1 MNTKKTFLTPG
12 PTELLPEIK
21 TFMND
26 ALQSHICSINHRSS
40 EFMELFKNTV
50 SELKK
55 LMNIPGSNHV
65 FFLASATECMDRIIG
80 NCAGERTFHFVNGA
94 FAERFYKTAV
104 ELEKRAEKI
113 EAPYGESFNF
123 SDANIY
129 NEPELIAL
137 THNETSTGVA
147 LPLQEIYKIKEAHSD
162 AIAAVDIV
170 TSAPYV
176 NIDYSKIDCA
186 FFSVQ
191 KGFALPAGLGVLI
204 INDSCLNKAR
214 ALKEDNYN
222 IGSYHNFLALYE
234 NAVKYQTTE
243 TPNVLDIY
251 LLWRVCE
258 YYNNYGIEKIRKET
272 EEKASMLY
280 DFLDNEGGKYGINA
294 FVKNKDTRSQTVL
307 VIQAD
312 DKQPE
317 IKQKLAAEGLIA
329 GSGYGK
335 LKESQVR
342 IANFPVHTIQN
353 FKNII
358 EVLKTISPRS

>member
-1 MNTKKTFLTPG
+1 MNNTKKTFLTPG
-12 PTELLPEIK
+12 PTELLPEVK
-21 TFMND
+21 AFMQD
-26 ALQSHICSINHRSS
+26 ALGSHICSINHRSG
-40 EFMELFKNTV
+40 EFMELFKNTI

-55 LMNIPGSNHV
+55 LMSIPESYHV
-65 FFLASATECMDRIIG
+65 FFLASATECMDRIIA

-123 SDANIY
+123 SDINIY
-129 NEPELIAL
+129 NEPELIAF
-137 THNETSTGVA
+137 THNETSTGVT
-147 LPLQEIYKIKEAHSD
+147 LPLEEIYKIKAAHSD
-162 AIAAVDIV
+162 SIIAVDIV

-176 NIDYSKIDCA
+176 NLDYNKIDCA

-204 INDSCLNKAR
+204 LNDACLEKAR
-214 ALKEDNYN
+214 ILKEDNYN

-272 EEKASMLY
+272 EEKAAMLY
-280 DFLDNEGGKYGINA
+280 DFLDSSAALSA
-294 FVKNKDTRSQTVL
+294 FVKDKNVRSRTVI
-307 VIQAD
+307 VIRAD

-317 IKQKLAAEGLIA
+317 LKQKLAEKGLIA

-335 LKESQVR
+335 FKESQIR
-342 IANFPVHTIQN
+342 IANFPVHTRE
-353 FKNII
+353 NIGQVI
-358 EVLKTISPRS
+358 KTLHAATSS